1 VIQQMNNLEQS
12 LEVKLFQRTKH
23 GIELTEAGAFLQ
35 REAASYIQKGALIR
49 SQLQTIDSQQ
59 RSICVGTSFT
69 QKVRLLYE
77 LWVLFTG
84 EGHDYDI
91 RMVNMDKGPDH
102 IREAELVECVY
113 ANLPWQTDWDFLK
126 VCDMTLGCAVPKHHP
141 LAAKKKLSYED
152 LKGSTIAVMK
162 HGSSSSQKWKS
173 MCADMEAQGIHLIET
188 GEFEGTF
195 IWECACKQY
204 FILAPMCW
212 QDILFDN
219 VVLPCNWDYTLSYGF
234 CYRRDPSAPV
244 REFLDFIQEVYYGK
258 NWKGAVPVF

>member
-1 VIQQMNNLEQS
+1 
-12 LEVKLFQRTKH
+12 
-23 GIELTEAGAFLQ
+23 
-35 REAASYIQKGALIR
+35 LIR

-91 RMVNMDKGPDH
+91 RMVNMDKGPEH
-102 IREAELVECVY
+102 MREAELVECVY
-113 ANLPWQTDWDFLK
+113 ADLPWQADWDFLK
-126 VCDMTLGCAVPKHHP
+126 VCDMALGCAVPKHHP

-152 LKGSTIAVMK
+152 LKGSTVAIMK
-162 HGSSSSQKWKS
+162 HGNSQQWERL
-173 MCADMEAQGIHLIET
+173 CADMEAHEIHLIET